1 MFRIQANMFLA
12 KTSQRSMPLDQAVKF
27 LHAAKFNVEKAE
39 EILKNYEVHV
49 HDVLVLVYVYKPNAQ
64 QP

>member
-1 MFRIQANMFLA
+1 
-12 KTSQRSMPLDQAVKF
+12 MPLDQAVKF

-49 HDVLVLVYVYKPNAQ
+49 HNVLYVYKPNTQ